1 MTSKN
6 IIKGFTYQMLVLC
19 TISLFSQK
27 AYCQLNNDKNE
38 VTVIASYEPTISDAF
53 KINFNPNIR
62 DSAYEKPNFT
72 YTIQSKKIPT
82 SFMLEPIKPAK
93 IVGEPISKLYKN
105 LIKAGFGNYLTP
117 YIEIYANSVR
127 SKTYSFGV
135 HAKHL
140 SSSGSIKDYAESK
153 YSNNALEVYGM
164 KYFKKSTLDGEVY
177 FHRDVINYY
186 GFKPID
192 FPTYNADI
200 KQRYAII
207 GLNATYYS
215 NYVDSNLLNH
225 KIGFGFYNLSDRY
238 STHEN
243 NLKFN
248 FDLDKNVQF
257 FDFSDK
263 QTIGIKTSIDYYNN
277 GGAIG
282 SSVNSA
288 IFGFKPYISTH
299 FNEYLFY
306 AGVDMSIATSTG
318 VATKLHI
325 YPKLEAALNIIPK
338 VLKVYGGISGG
349 IDKSSFRTLS
359 DENPF
364 INTNTSVGFSNK
376 KFEIYAGINSS
387 LTKTIDFS
395 ASISNSTIDGM
406 PLFVNDTNTVFNA
419 PDNQFTAVYD
429 KVNRLKINAIFLF
442 KYDEKL
448 NFVFNANL
456 YRYSTDLEAEAWHK
470 PGFDA
475 SLSARYNINNKIIA
489 HADIYTFT
497 KSYAKVYSNNLMI
510 IKEIDG
516 MLDANIGVEYR
527 YSKILSGF
535 LNINNLTA
543 GRYEKWYDYPN
554 QRFNMMLGFTYAF

>member
-6 IIKGFTYQMLVLC
+6 IKKGFIFQILIFIV
-19 TISLFSQK
+19 FSIFTSK
-27 AYCQLNNDKNE
+27 TYCQLNDDKNE

-53 KINFNPNIR
+53 KINFYPNIM
-62 DSAYEKPNFT
+62 DTTYDKPNFV
-72 YTIQSKKIPT
+72 YTINSKIIPT

-93 IVGEPISKLYKN
+93 IVGEPITKLYKN

-127 SKTYSFGV
+127 SKSYSFGV
-135 HAKHL
+135 HARHL

-153 YSNNALEVYGM
+153 YSNNALELYGM
-164 KYFKKSTLDGEVY
+164 KYFKKSTLDAEVY
-177 FHRDVINYY
+177 FHRDVVNYY
-186 GFKPID
+186 GFKPVD
-192 FPTYNADI
+192 FPAFKGDI

-207 GLNATYYS
+207 GINASYYS

-238 STHEN
+238 SSHEN

-248 FDLDKNVQF
+248 FDLDKNLKL
-257 FDFSDK
+257 FDFSEK

-277 GGAIG
+277 GGAVG
-282 SSVNSA
+282 SSINSA
-288 IFGFKPYISTH
+288 VFGFKPYISTNFH
-299 FNEYLFY
+299 DYLFY
-306 AGVDMSIATSTG
+306 AGIDMYIVTSTG
-318 VATKLHI
+318 VATKLHL
-325 YPKLEAALNIIPK
+325 YPKLEAALNVIPK
-338 VLKVYGGISGG
+338 ILKVYGGISGG
-349 IDKSSFRTLS
+349 IERNSFKSLS

-364 INTNTSVGFSNK
+364 INTNIPLGYSNN

-406 PLFVNDTNTVFNA
+406 PLFVTDTNSVINA
-419 PDNQFTAVYD
+419 PDNQFTVVYD
-429 KVNRLKINAIFLF
+429 KVNRLKINSAFMF

-448 NFVFNANL
+448 NFILSANL
-456 YRYSTDLEAEAWHK
+456 YRYSTDKEAEAWHK
-470 PGFDA
+470 PGFEA

-489 HADIYTFT
+489 RADIFTFT
-497 KSYAKVYSNNLMI
+497 KSYARTFNNNVMVI
-510 IKEIDG
+510 REIDG
-516 MLDANIGVEYR
+516 MVDANIGIEYR

-543 GRYEKWYDYPN
+543 GRYEKWYNYPN